1 MGLETITTT
10 NNAKAY
16 VQDSVGAEYE
26 NTKHIVL
33 VPENKHISMTMLR
46 IKLEYL
52 KKQKK
57 FYTDKAQVWTFA
69 AVAFFF

>member
-1 MGLETITTT
+1 METITTT

-33 VPENKHISMTMLR
+33 GNKSPKIS
-46 IKLEYL
+46 IS
-52 KKQKK
+52 
-57 FYTDKAQVWTFA
+57 V
-69 AVAFFF
+69 